1 MRESPITNDMRTV
14 LDMTKRMIT
23 LFASHLVAV
32 GVGFA
37 AGIYALPILIAPPAP
52 DPVII
57 AQASENSDFV
67 GEFSRDRKDSDALH
81 YGEGE
86 LSIGPDTISFS
97 GKLSPGPDFR
107 LYLSPEF
114 VETKADFL
122 RLKSTMV
129 QVGDVKTFE
138 NFIVNLPDG
147 VDPSDYNSAIV
158 WCESFE
164 QYITSGRYSRKTNDT

>member
-1 MRESPITNDMRTV
+1 
-14 LDMTKRMIT
+14 MTKRVLI
-23 LFASHLVAV
+23 LFVSHLIAV
-32 GVGFA
+32 GAGFA

-52 DPVII
+52 DDIMI
-57 AQASENSDFV
+57 AQVTQDSDFV
-67 GEFSRDRKDSDALH
+67 GEFSRDREDSDALH

-86 LSIGPDTISFS
+86 LSISSDTISFS
-97 GKLSPGPDFR
+97 GRISPGPDFR
-107 LYLSPEF
+107 LYLSPQF

-138 NFIVNLPDG
+138 NFIVNLPHG
-147 VDPSDYNSAIV
+147 VDPSDYKAAIV

-164 QYITSGRYSRKTNDT
+164 QYITSGSYRRRNNDT

>member
-1 MRESPITNDMRTV
+1 MA
-14 LDMTKRMIT
+14 KRLIT
-23 LFASHLVAV
+23 LFTSHLVAA

-52 DPVII
+52 DPVTI
-57 AQASENSDFV
+57 AKVSERSNFV
-67 GEFSRDRKDSDALH
+67 GEFSRDREDSDALH

-86 LSIGPDTISFS
+86 LSISSDAISFS
-97 GKLSPGPDFR
+97 GKISPGPDFR

-138 NFIVNLPDG
+138 NFIVKIPDG
-147 VDPSDYNSAIV
+147 VDPSDYKAAIV

-164 QYITSGRYSRKTNDT
+164 QYITSGSYQRRNNDT